1 MKLKVTKASGRVV
14 SPRPG
19 INTYDLDKPLTA
31 TQDFSTQLRL
41 KRRNSYKK
49 VTPLVGLSLNKYRS
63 LVLGR
68 SVKDL
73 HVTSDPVAY
82 GFNDNDNPIGH
93 FSGHTSPTAVETAVR
108 DTSASLAWASRA

>member
-1 MKLKVTKASGRVV
+1 M
-14 SPRPG
+14 
-19 INTYDLDKPLTA
+19 
-31 TQDFSTQLRL
+31 
-41 KRRNSYKK
+41 
-49 VTPLVGLSLNKYRS
+49 GLSLNKYRS

-108 DTSASLAWASRA
+108 DTSASLLGPLERDLERKQRRHAVGGT